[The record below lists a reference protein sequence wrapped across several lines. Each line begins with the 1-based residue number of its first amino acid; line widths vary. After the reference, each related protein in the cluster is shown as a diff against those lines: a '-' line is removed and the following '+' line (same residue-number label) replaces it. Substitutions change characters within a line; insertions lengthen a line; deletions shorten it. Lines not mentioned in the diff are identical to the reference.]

1 MSFYVEYSIVGGLS
15 NGMNRLPK
23 VVTIGGGTGSY
34 SSLMGLK
41 KYDLKLTAI
50 VNMIDDGGSSGI
62 LRDELGVLPPGDVR
76 QCLVALAESSKLLR
90 ELFNYRFEEGGLR
103 GHSFGNIFL
112 STLEK
117 QTGSMKKAIEEAGK
131 ILRIRGTVVPVTF
144 TKSSQLCVDLS
155 DGTKIVGETHI
166 DVLEKKEKRAPIV
179 NVYLEPKA
187 TLNEDAKDAIKDADY
202 ILIGPGDLYTSLIP
216 NILVTGV
223 PQVIRNSKAKK
234 IFVLN
239 LMTKYGHTSG
249 YGAKRHLDEIEKHLG
264 KGIIEFVLVN
274 SKTPKKSILSWY
286 DEYEE
291 YPVVDDL
298 KDNSKYKIIRADLIK
313 DVVASESTSDVLRR
327 SIIRHDSKKLAA
339 EVINLINTLS

>member
-1 MSFYVEYSIVGGLS
+1 MKKTP
-15 NGMNRLPK
+15 R
-23 VVTIGGGTGSY
+23 VVTIGGGTGSF

-41 KYDLKLTAI
+41 KYDLKLSAI
-50 VNMIDDGGSSGI
+50 VSMLDNGGSSGI

-90 ELFNYRFEEGGLR
+90 DLFNYRFEDGGLK

-117 QTGSMKKAIEEAGK
+117 QSGSMKKAIEEAGK
-131 ILRIRGTVVPVTF
+131 ILRISGTVIPVTF
-144 TKSSQLCVDLS
+144 TKSSQLCVDLE

-166 DVLEKKEKRAPIV
+166 DVVEKKQKRSPILK
-179 NVYLEPKA
+179 VYLESEAIINDDAREAIGKA
-187 TLNEDAKDAIKDADY
+187 DV

-223 PQVIRNSKAKK
+223 PEAIKKSNAKK
-234 IFVLN
+234 IFVMN

-249 YGAKRHLDEIEKHLG
+249 YGARRHLEEIEKHLG
-264 KGIIEFVLVN
+264 RGIIDYILIN
-274 SKTPKKSILSWY
+274 SKTPKKAILSWY

-291 YPVVDDL
+291 YPVEDDL
-298 KDNSKYKIIRADLIK
+298 NEDNSFKVIRADLIK
-313 DVVASESTSDVLRR
+313 DVVITESASDALRR
-327 SIIRHDSKKLAA
+327 SIIRHDSKKLAS
-339 EVINLINTLS
+339 EVVKLIDILQ